1 MVSGYYDENN
11 HDGCRTVDWEESG
24 LNESGY
30 DCADYDCDD
39 YDCADEIVSDG
50 GRHDDICGD
59 NYENG
64 GCRDGGFPLR
74 RLLRMT
80 KQTDCGRQTGTA
92 IE

>member
-1 MVSGYYDENN
+1 M
-11 HDGCRTVDWEESG
+11 
-24 LNESGY
+24 NESGY

-80 KQTDCGRQTGTA
+80 KQRPTVADKRERPLNENETTT
-92 IE
+92 